1 MDERIHVHVA
11 LGLTEN
17 IISYRRSGK
26 DYGFNDSANLDH
38 CTDVDPKFLFG
49 LLFPDPHSKAT
60 VGEVKC
66 DDGGSFFSL

>member
-1 MDERIHVHVA
+1 MSGFVCNMWLSDSTHRISSAIDDQERIMDSM
-11 LGLTEN
+11 LRPILT
-17 IISYRRSGK
+17 
-26 DYGFNDSANLDH
+26 
-38 CTDVDPKFLFG
+38 TDVDPKFLFG